1 MRERE
6 RERLFSLCGH
16 VGDLVANT
24 NNQSYERFPLCV
36 CVCFSKIYIYKRLA
50 YWMFKPLLKADYQFY
65 LPTNSHSYLYPKG
78 QVRL

>member
-1 MRERE
+1 MRD

-24 NNQSYERFPLCV
+24 NNQSYERM
-36 CVCFSKIYIYKRLA
+36 A